1 MNTTIEEHRYY
12 EIAKTQAYIYRYMA
26 RNGYS
31 LEIFSE
37 KYMHSD
43 FCNREMD
50 ASYSFF
56 QINDEVVCLDYILSE
71 IGRIP
76 KSVQQYSEDLACW
89 VGSIYRLLHIKTGL
103 PSSVIADRIP
113 FKDMAVAYLGMHTID
128 DELALDNLIKGRLQI
143 KA

>member
-1 MNTTIEEHRYY
+1 MSWDHTSS
-12 EIAKTQAYIYRYMA
+12 AGCCCPQA
-26 RNGYS
+26 
-31 LEIFSE
+31 
-37 KYMHSD
+37 
-43 FCNREMD
+43 
-50 ASYSFF
+50 SFF
-56 QINDEVVCLDYILSE
+56 KNQSG